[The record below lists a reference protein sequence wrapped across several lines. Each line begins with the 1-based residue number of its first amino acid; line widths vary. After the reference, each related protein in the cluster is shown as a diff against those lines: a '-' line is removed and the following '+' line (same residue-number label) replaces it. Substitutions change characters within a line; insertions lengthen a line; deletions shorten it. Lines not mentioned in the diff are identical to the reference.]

1 MTMSRK
7 PPWPQAAGPR
17 PDCWRFWDSISA
29 LPRVLPVVGL
39 VTDAMSREGYPDK
52 DIFGMRLAL
61 EEAVVNA
68 VKHGNRGDPSKWVV
82 VRFTVGP
89 ERVLAE
95 VQDEGAG
102 FDPAAVPD
110 PTAPEN
116 RERPGGRGLLLMR
129 AYATAVRYNDA
140 GNCVTLCK
148 RRSNAARPNASAARL
163 K

>member
-1 MTMSRK
+1 LR
-7 PPWPQAAGPR
+7 PPRRPPGPR
-17 PDCWRFWDSISA
+17 PDRWRFWDSISA
-29 LPRVLPVVGL
+29 LPEAAAVVGL
-39 VTDAMSREGYPDK
+39 VTDAMAREGYPDK
-52 DIFGMRLAL
+52 DSFGMRLAL

-68 VKHGNRGDPSKWVV
+68 VKHGNGGDPAKWVV
-82 VRFTVGP
+82 VRFTVSP

-102 FDPAAVPD
+102 FDPARVPD

-116 RERPGGRGLLLMR
+116 RQRPGGRGLLLIR
-129 AYATAVRYNDA
+129 TYATGVRYNAA

-148 RRSNAARPNASAARL
+148 RRCNVARPIASEASL